1 MVKKPGGERRQ
12 VDRGPVEACSGSRSR
27 ETAYRTRGFS
37 GITKKKKTLLKSRA
51 ESLTVVTT

>member
-37 GITKKKKTLLKSRA
+37 GITKKKKNVTEV
-51 ESLTVVTT
+51 ES